1 MSRLII
7 EGLRTV
13 CGGPFSFAVERGECV
28 ALSGPS
34 GCGKTLL
41 LRALADLDLAEGA
54 VFLDGTDRNEMPAP
68 QWRRQVGWLSAESSW
83 WADCVGDHFRGQRSG
98 ARSQKEPTPAYGH
111 PSEGGDSRSLPLRCP
126 AFAEPSSPGARFAF
140 IRGSDF
146 QCLEK
151 LGFQRDVLEW
161 RVDRLST
168 GEKQRLALFRLL
180 LNEPKVLLL
189 DEPTAALDASNVW
202 KVEEVIA
209 EYRKSTGA
217 AVVWVSHNPE
227 QIARAADRHLQLW
240 EVA

>member
-13 CGGPFSFAVERGECV
+13 CGGPFSFSVERGECV

-54 VFLDGTDRNEMPAP
+54 VSLDGTDRNEMPAP
-68 QWRRQVGWLSAESSW
+68 QWRRQVGWLPAESAW
-83 WADCVGDHFRGQRSG
+83 WLDVVGDHFRYQRSG
-98 ARSQKEPTPAYGH
+98 VMGQNFPMST
-111 PSEGGDSRSLPLRCP
+111 LR
-126 AFAEPSSPGARFAF
+126 
-140 IRGSDF
+140 
-146 QCLEK
+146 K
-151 LGFQRDVLEW
+151 LGFEEEVLDWKVE
-161 RVDRLST
+161 RLST

-189 DEPTAALDASNVW
+189 DEPTAALDHMNVGL
-202 KVEEVIA
+202 VEEVIDD
-209 EYRKSTGA
+209 YRKTSGA
-217 AVVWVSHNPE
+217 AVVWVSHDPD
-227 QIARAADRHLQLW
+227 QIARAADRHLQPW